1 MLYQIE
7 EIQTRKRK
15 TLVIVYIVILLL
27 VLLVAIGLG
36 MFTAKKVKQG
46 KMNDNHIFSTID
58 NNMLEGK
65 QNTTEK
71 QSQNQEITDKQ
82 NTIEEQIK
90 VEYPSS
96 ESDFSNFV
104 KNVSNIYNGTEGKR
118 VFLTFDDG
126 PSKAVTPHILDILK
140 EHNIKATFF
149 LLGSRVKLNPDLV
162 KREYEE
168 GHYIANHG
176 YSHQYS
182 KIYAS
187 SNAVLEEYNKTEK
200 EIQKALGNANYSSYL
215 FRFPGG
221 SIGGAYNQIKKE
233 AKQELKKQQIAYL
246 DWNALTN
253 DAAGANTKEKIMS
266 NLKKTVGNYNN
277 VVILMHDAPDKIL
290 TYETLDEVIN
300 YLENKGYAFKNMY
313 DLM

>member
-7 EIQTRKRK
+7 EIQTKKRK
-15 TLVIVYIVILLL
+15 KLVIVYIVILLL

-36 MFTAKKVKQG
+36 MFTAKKVKQSKSKNENISDIANLVQEDEQG
-46 KMNDNHIFSTID
+46 KV
-58 NNMLEGK
+58 
-65 QNTTEK
+65 
-71 QSQNQEITDKQ
+71 
-82 NTIEEQIK
+82 EEQPQAERMEN
-90 VEYPSS
+90 VTN
-96 ESDFSNFV
+96 FSNFI
-104 KNVSNIYNGTEGKR
+104 KNVGNIYNGIEGKR

-126 PSKAVTPHILDILK
+126 PSKAVTPHILDTLK

-187 SNAVLEEYNKTEK
+187 SNDVIKEYNKTEK
-200 EIQKALGNANYSSYL
+200 EIQKALGNTNYSSHL

-221 SIGGAYNQIKKE
+221 SIGGTYSKIKKE

-290 TYETLDEVIN
+290 TYETLEEVID

>member
-1 MLYQIE
+1 MYQIE

-15 TLVIVYIVILLL
+15 KLLIVYIVILLI
-27 VLLVAIGLG
+27 VLLVAIVLG
-36 MFTAKKVKQG
+36 MFTAKKVKQNKSKNENISDIAILAQEDEQG
-46 KMNDNHIFSTID
+46 EVKEQPQIERMENVTNFS
-58 NNMLEGK
+58 K
-65 QNTTEK
+65 F
-71 QSQNQEITDKQ
+71 
-82 NTIEEQIK
+82 IEN
-90 VEYPSS
+90 VE
-96 ESDFSNFV
+96 
-104 KNVSNIYNGTEGKR
+104 NIYNGTTGKR

-126 PSKAVTPHILDILK
+126 PSKAVTPYILDTLK

-187 SNAVLEEYNKTEK
+187 SNDVIKEYNKTEQ
-200 EIQKALGNANYSSYL
+200 EIRKALGDMNYSSHL

-221 SIGGAYNQIKKE
+221 SVGGTYSKIKKE
-233 AKQELKKQQIAYL
+233 TKKELKKQQIAYL

-266 NLKKTVGNYNN
+266 NLKKTVKNYNN

-290 TYETLDEVIN
+290 TYETLEEVID

>member
-15 TLVIVYIVILLL
+15 KLVIVYIVILLL

-36 MFTAKKVKQG
+36 MFTAKKVKQSKSKNENISDMANLVQEDEQG
-46 KMNDNHIFSTID
+46 KV
-58 NNMLEGK
+58 
-65 QNTTEK
+65 
-71 QSQNQEITDKQ
+71 
-82 NTIEEQIK
+82 EEQPQAERMEN
-90 VEYPSS
+90 VTN
-96 ESDFSNFV
+96 FSNFI
-104 KNVSNIYNGTEGKR
+104 KNVGNIYNGIEGKR

-126 PSKAVTPHILDILK
+126 PSKAVTPHILDTLK

-187 SNAVLEEYNKTEK
+187 SNDVIKEYNRTEQ
-200 EIQKALGNANYSSYL
+200 EIRKALGNTNYSSHL

-221 SIGGAYNQIKKE
+221 SIGGAYSKIKKE

>member
-7 EIQTRKRK
+7 EIQTKKRK
-15 TLVIVYIVILLL
+15 KLVIVYIVILLL

-36 MFTAKKVKQG
+36 MFTAKKVKQSKSKNENISDIANLVQEDEQG
-46 KMNDNHIFSTID
+46 KV
-58 NNMLEGK
+58 
-65 QNTTEK
+65 
-71 QSQNQEITDKQ
+71 
-82 NTIEEQIK
+82 EEQQQ
-90 VEYPSS
+90 VERM
-96 ESDFSNFV
+96 ENVTNFSNFI
-104 KNVSNIYNGTEGKR
+104 KNVGNIYNGIEGKR

-126 PSKAVTPHILDILK
+126 PSKAVTPHILDTLK

-187 SNAVLEEYNKTEK
+187 SNDVIKEYNKTEK
-200 EIQKALGNANYSSYL
+200 EIQKALGNTNYSSHL

-221 SIGGAYNQIKKE
+221 SIGGTYSKIKKE

-290 TYETLDEVIN
+290 TYETLEEVID

>member
-7 EIQTRKRK
+7 EIQTKKRK
-15 TLVIVYIVILLL
+15 KLVIVYIVILLL

-36 MFTAKKVKQG
+36 MLTAKKVKQSKSKNENIFDKTNIAQEGEQG
-46 KMNDNHIFSTID
+46 KV
-58 NNMLEGK
+58 
-65 QNTTEK
+65 
-71 QSQNQEITDKQ
+71 
-82 NTIEEQIK
+82 EEQPQ
-90 VEYPSS
+90 VERM
-96 ESDFSNFV
+96 ENVTDFSNFI
-104 KNVSNIYNGTEGKR
+104 KNVGNIYNGTEGKR

-126 PSKAVTPHILDILK
+126 PSKAVTPHILDTLK

-187 SNAVLEEYNKTEK
+187 SNNVIKEYNKTEK
-200 EIQKALGNANYSSYL
+200 EIQKALGNTNYSSHL

-221 SIGGAYNQIKKE
+221 SIGGAHSKIKKE

-246 DWNALTN
+246 DWNALTS
-253 DAAGANTKEKIMS
+253 DAAGANTKEKIMK
-266 NLKKTVGNYNN
+266 NLKQTVRNYNN

-290 TYETLDEVIN
+290 TYETLDEVIG
-300 YLENKGYAFKNMY
+300 YLKNKGYAFKNMY

>member
-7 EIQTRKRK
+7 EIQTEKRK
-15 TLVIVYIVILLL
+15 KLVIVYIVILLL

-36 MFTAKKVKQG
+36 MFAAKKVKQSKSKNENISDIANLVQEDEQG
-46 KMNDNHIFSTID
+46 KV
-58 NNMLEGK
+58 
-65 QNTTEK
+65 
-71 QSQNQEITDKQ
+71 
-82 NTIEEQIK
+82 EEQPQAERMEN
-90 VEYPSS
+90 VTN
-96 ESDFSNFV
+96 FSNFI
-104 KNVSNIYNGTEGKR
+104 KNVGNIYNGTEGKR

-126 PSKAVTPHILDILK
+126 PSKAVTPHILDTLK

-187 SNAVLEEYNKTEK
+187 SNDVIKEYNKTEQ
-200 EIQKALGNANYSSYL
+200 EIRKALGNTNYSSHL

-221 SIGGAYNQIKKE
+221 SIGGTYSKIKKE